1 MDIDEDT
8 SDTCASIIN
17 KYLNENNCSIEELKK
32 NKQKLY
38 SLIVL
43 LKKDYKISLR
53 NIAMTLNI
61 NRETV
66 RKLFNKK

>member
-8 SDTCASIIN
+8 SDTCELIIN

-61 NRETV
+61 NRE
-66 RKLFNKK
+66 NCKKTI